1 MAKKS
6 GDAAAKPVVRAI
18 VWTTE
23 EWPLARFLKAKRA
36 GFNPKSAEADD
47 IVRIANSLRVFG
59 PGRAFAARAEDDLL
73 LDGHQSQSAFE
84 LLLSGQHR
92 VKGKP
97 FIWTPIQSVTMK
109 IAHNMSDAVA
119 RAFIAALTHNR
130 VETDHEKM
138 AQLILDL
145 HNRVEGKKSNDDVS
159 DLLVSVDAIG
169 LTPAEFADYVDLA
182 QVGDPDRKGGGGGA
196 PPSPG
201 VPKLTLEFTDPEL
214 RDKVK
219 RKLAENARSEKEPHG
234 NVLARIVS
242 EWSKAAKPEKPGPKK
257 AASRAKP

>member
-1 MAKKS
+1 MTKKKS
-6 GDAAAKPVVRAI
+6 TDRVIGI
-18 VWTTE
+18 TWTTE
-23 EWPLARFLKAKRA
+23 EWPLDRFMKCRRA
-36 GFNPKSAEADD
+36 HFNPKSAEADD
-47 IVRIANSLRVFG
+47 IVRTANSLRVFG

-130 VETDHEKM
+130 VDPDHEKM
-138 AQLILDL
+138 AALILDL

-159 DLLVSVDAIG
+159 ELIASVDAIG
-169 LTPAEFADYVDLA
+169 LTRSQFDDYVELA
-182 QVGDPDRKGGGGGA
+182 QMSDPERKSGKGGGA

-201 VPKLTLEFTDPEL
+201 VPKLTLEFTDPDL
-214 RDKVK
+214 RNKVK
-219 RKLAENARSEKEPHG
+219 QRLAENAKSDKEPHG
-234 NVLARIVS
+234 NVLARLLTS
-242 EWSKAAKPEKPGPKK
+242 LLKKPAARTKRGG
-257 AASRAKP
+257 

>member
-6 GDAAAKPVVRAI
+6 GDPAKPAVRAI
-18 VWTTE
+18 IWTTE

-36 GFNPKSAEADD
+36 GFNPKSAEPDD
-47 IVRIANSLRVFG
+47 IARIAESLRTFG
-59 PGRAFAARAEDDLL
+59 PGRSFAARAEDDLL
-73 LDGHQSQSAFE
+73 LDGHQSQLAFE
-84 LLLSGQHR
+84 LLLSGEHR
-92 VKGKP
+92 LRGKP
-97 FIWTPIQSVTMK
+97 APWTPIETVSMRV
-109 IAHNMSDAVA
+109 AAGMSDTVA
-119 RAFIAALTHNR
+119 RAFIAAVTHNR

-145 HNRVEGKKSNDDVS
+145 HNRREARQEGDDL
-159 DLLVSVDAIG
+159 DALLASVDAVG

-182 QVGDPDRKGGGGGA
+182 QVGDPDRKGGGSGGA

-242 EWSKAAKPEKPGPKK
+242 EWSKAAKVEKPGPKK
-257 AASRAKP
+257 AAPRARA